1 MAIQHEITGERTTG
15 HDHARGDGP
24 AHARG
29 PEQGHGHGHDHVPR
43 GPGNEKR
50 LAVVLVLV
58 LFYMVAEVIGG
69 LLTNSL
75 ALLADAGHMLSDAAA
90 LGLALF
96 AVWFARRPAPSQ
108 HTFGYYRT
116 EILAALANGATLIAI
131 ALFIFVEALQRFRE
145 PPQVEAGLMMAV
157 AAGGLVVNLVGMWIL
172 RSGREGSL
180 NVRGAWLHLVTDML
194 GSLQAIVAGGLILW
208 LGWTWADPAASVAIA
223 LLVIFSAWG
232 LLKESVSVLMQRA
245 PGHLDVDELRSAILG
260 MEGVTGICDLHVWT
274 VTSGMESMSAHVVVQ
289 DGSGGPDMLQR
300 VRDLAHD
307 RFGIGHV
314 TIQLEPEAFE
324 EPPSFF

>member
-1 MAIQHEITGERTTG
+1 MPIEETAVTAQAGEG
-15 HDHARGDGP
+15 LEHDHEHDHGR
-24 AHARG
+24 
-29 PEQGHGHGHDHVPR
+29 GHGHHDHVP
-43 GPGNEKR
+43 PAAGNEKR

-58 LFYMVAEVIGG
+58 LLYTGAEVVGG
-69 LLTNSL
+69 LLSNSL
-75 ALLADAGHMLSDAAA
+75 ALLADAGHMFSDAAA

-116 EILAALANGATLIAI
+116 EILAALANAATLIAI
-131 ALFIFVEALQRFRE
+131 ALFIFYEAVQRFRQ
-145 PPQVEAGLMMAV
+145 PPEVEGGLMMVV
-157 AAGGLVVNLVGMWIL
+157 ATGGLAVNLAGMWIL
-172 RSGREGSL
+172 RSGREGNL

-208 LGWTWADPAASVAIA
+208 LGWAWADPVASVAIA
-223 LLVIFSAWG
+223 LLVIYSAWG
-232 LLKESVSVLMQRA
+232 LLKESVDVLMQRA

-260 MEGVTGICDLHVWT
+260 LEGVTGICDLHVWT
-274 VTSGMESMSAHVVVQ
+274 VTSGMESMSAHVIVR
-289 DGSGGPDMLQR
+289 DGSGGTDMLQR
-300 VRDLAHD
+300 LRDLASD

-324 EPPSFF
+324 EPPCCF